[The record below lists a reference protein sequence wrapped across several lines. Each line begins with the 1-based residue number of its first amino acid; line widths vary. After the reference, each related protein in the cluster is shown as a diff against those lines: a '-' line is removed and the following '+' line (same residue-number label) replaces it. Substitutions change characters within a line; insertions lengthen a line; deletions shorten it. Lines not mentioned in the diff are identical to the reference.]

1 LNVHGSAGDTPPST
15 LQYHNWRREFVGR
28 DTSVCATMTEPSSR
42 KRTSSSPGDDSTSKR
57 SRESNV
63 DDKEN
68 VRHGETRSIVEAP
81 VSSGEQEEPAVEG
94 ITDNSDEDQT
104 KGDGRI
110 SRRAASAAESIHDEG
125 EDDDEGDDD
134 DEDTSISAA
143 RGRKLPSVNPSKA
156 AEAGIIKT
164 IYCENFM
171 CHRKLRVDLN
181 RNVNFIYGQN
191 GSGECTK
198 RNESRGEC

>member
-1 LNVHGSAGDTPPST
+1 
-15 LQYHNWRREFVGR
+15 
-28 DTSVCATMTEPSSR
+28 MTEPSSR

-57 SRESNV
+57 SRESNG

-68 VRHGETRSIVEAP
+68 VRRGETRVLVETP
-81 VSSGEQEEPAVEG
+81 VSSNEQEEPAVES
-94 ITDNSDEDQT
+94 IADNSDEDQT
-104 KGDGRI
+104 KGDARI
-110 SRRAASAAESIHDEG
+110 SQRAASAAESIHEEG
-125 EDDDEGDDD
+125 EDDDDEEDD

-143 RGRKLPSVNPSKA
+143 RGRKLPSLNPSKV

-171 CHRKLRVDLN
+171 CHRKLVVPLN
-181 RNVNFIYGQN
+181 RNVNFIHGQN

-198 RNESRGEC
+198 RANAERVSITSNQRIFCIVTLVCVRWGVCRSVF